1 MKYNMLQMPKI
12 DLHCHL
18 DGSMNV
24 EVTRALL
31 KEIGEEYSLEQ
42 LEGLLKAPED
52 CQSLAEYLTRF
63 DIPIRCIQTKE
74 GLYKSAKAVALDASK
89 ENVKYIEVRF
99 APTSSTQEGLSIKEI
114 IESVQK
120 GLFEAE
126 LETDIKTGIIVCGM
140 RHLPME
146 TNLSMLKEARD
157 FLGMGVVACD
167 IAGDEKAFPNSEYK
181 AFFDLAKQLE
191 MPYTIHSG
199 ECGNAENIRTSMQ
212 FGAKRVGHGVAM
224 GCDLDLIRACAK
236 YGLGVELCPTS
247 NLQTKAI
254 TSIDDFPIRSFMAA
268 GVKVSVNT
276 DNRTVSGTNSTKE
289 FTRLVERFALTEEE
303 VAKIYCDS
311 VEMSFATDDVKHD
324 LLKIW
329 Q

>member
-1 MKYNMLQMPKI
+1 MKYSILEMPKI

-18 DGSMNV
+18 DGSMNI
-24 EVTRALL
+24 EVTRELL
-31 KEIGEEYSLEQ
+31 KQIGEEYSVEQ

-52 CQSLAEYLTRF
+52 CESLAEYLTRF

-74 GLYKSAKAVALDASK
+74 GLYKSAKAVALDAAK

-99 APTSSTQEGLSIKEI
+99 APNFSTNEGLSVRTI

-120 GLFEAE
+120 GLMEAE
-126 LETDIKTGIIVCGM
+126 TEADIKTGIIVCAM

-146 TNLSMLKEARD
+146 TNLAMLKEARE
-157 FLGMGVVACD
+157 LYGAGVVACD
-167 IAGDEKAFPNSEYK
+167 IAGDEKAFPNSAYK
-181 AFFDLAKQLE
+181 EFFDLAKKLE
-191 MPYTIHSG
+191 IPYTIHSG

-236 YGLGVELCPTS
+236 YGLGVELCLTS

-254 TSIDDFPIRSFMAA
+254 ASIDDFPIRSFIAA

-289 FTRLVERFALTEEE
+289 FTRIVERFELTEDELS
-303 VAKIYCDS
+303 KIYRDS
-311 VEMSFATDDVKHD
+311 VEMSFATDDVKHT
-324 LLKIW
+324 LLKKW
-329 Q
+329 